1 MQKIGK
7 LVSRSLMVLFLLSAA
22 FAGAET
28 VAADETSK
36 PEASTSQTYKLPD
49 LSIDAE
55 RATFQGLISRPQDE
69 VDAKT
74 IELKS
79 QKNPI
84 KLLHAFN
91 SSVLIGGG
99 LRGATVTPAMRGF
112 DGKYTAVTVDG
123 CPVNTGWN
131 GTSPLSG
138 FPLSR
143 MQKIT
148 AVPSGTGLV
157 FGSNSVAGAVN
168 FVLPTA
174 RDLEDFTITQEVGGD
189 GKRHQEYIY
198 GHVSENNEHLF
209 GFFMDEYYGKR
220 RFKDF
225 SNFNDAANKAADKAS
240 INLGTVDNRSD
251 NRSFLYRGKLELEN
265 DWTLKATVLE
275 SHGSISC
282 PSYYE
287 RFDPWNMS
295 LYDYAVEKDFGENG
309 NLTMRYAKYQ
319 DFSSTWQYPKDKD
332 LEVGTLD
339 AKGDVRVK
347 MNTMEVLYNVE
358 ANHKNF
364 VTVGAIKQEIE
375 DIGHTFLTAG
385 SKKVDTTGYFISD
398 AIKATEKLD
407 LNIIGRSDSN
417 YEGDAK
423 FSWALNSNY
432 AINDK
437 TGAGFGL
444 SKIIRNPNMGE
455 MYRGSG
461 KTKGNP
467 DLSAEDADNLE
478 FRLNHKFTDK
488 WQASLAWF
496 SSEIEDYIDA
506 DTISGKYK
514 NIKKA
519 EVSGLEFSVNG
530 KINDKFDIWA
540 GYTDFAKA
548 ENKSDNVR
556 LRDKPQYRAVAG
568 TTYHQN
574 KLSAMLTMS
583 HQGETEAIG
592 TTFPKVDASTMFDL
606 SIRQQATKDLAIYL
620 SIENL
625 TDQDDVQL
633 SQQDGKAVFNKDGTV
648 NLNSSGPINY
658 EPGRLV
664 TLGME
669 LKFN

>member
-1 MQKIGK
+1 MRKSFSLSLRA
-7 LVSRSLMVLFLLSAA
+7 LVAIFFM
-22 FAGAET
+22 AGAIAGYSE
-28 VAADETSK
+28 E
-36 PEASTSQTYKLPD
+36 QTYKLSD
-49 LSIDAE
+49 LNIDAE
-55 RATFQGLISRPQDE
+55 RATYQALIARPQDE
-69 VDAKT
+69 IASSA
-74 IELKS
+74 IELKLQRNPVKMVYS
-79 QKNPI
+79 Q
-84 KLLHAFN
+84 N
-91 SSVLIGGG
+91 SSIVLDGG
-99 LRGATVTPAMRGF
+99 LRSATVTPSYRGHQSR
-112 DGKYTAVTVDG
+112 YMAVTLDG
-123 CPVNTGWN
+123 CPINTGWN

-138 FPLSR
+138 FPMTRL
-143 MQKIT
+143 QKIT
-148 AVPSGTGLV
+148 VVPGGPSLV
-157 FGSNSVAGAVN
+157 YGANSVAGAAN

-174 RDLEDFTITQEVGGD
+174 RDLENFTITQEVGGD

-198 GHVSENNEHLF
+198 GHVSETSEHLF
-209 GFFMDEYYGKR
+209 AMFMDEYYGKR

-225 SNFNDAANKAADKAS
+225 SNFNDVANKAADKAS
-240 INLGTVDNRSD
+240 VNLGTVDNRSD

-265 DWTLKATVLE
+265 DWTLKATILE
-275 SHGSISC
+275 NHGSVSC
-282 PSYYE
+282 PAYYE
-287 RFDPWNMS
+287 RFDPWNLS
-295 LYDYAVEKDFGENG
+295 LYDYTVNKDFGDNG
-309 NLTMRYAKYQ
+309 NLTLRYAKYQ
-319 DFSSTWQYPKDKD
+319 DFSSTWKYAPTDKD
-332 LEVGTLD
+332 LTNGTLD
-339 AKGDVRVK
+339 TKGDVRVK
-347 MNTMEVLYNVE
+347 MNTMEVLYNIE

-375 DIGHTFLTAG
+375 DTGHTFLTPG

-398 AIKATEKLD
+398 AIKATDKLD
-407 LNIIGRSDSN
+407 LNITGRSDTN

-437 TGAGFGL
+437 TSAGFGL
-444 SKIIRNPNMGE
+444 SNIIRNPNMSE
-455 MYRGSG
+455 LYRGSG

-478 FRLNHKFTDK
+478 LRLSHKFNEK
-488 WQASLAWF
+488 WQTSFAWF
-496 SSEIEDYIDA
+496 SSEIEDYIDS
-506 DTISGKYK
+506 DNTINKYK

-519 EVSGLEFSVNG
+519 EISGFELSING

-540 GYTDFAKA
+540 GYTDFTKA

-556 LRDKPQYRAVAG
+556 LKDKPQYRTVAG

-592 TTFPKVDASTMFDL
+592 ATYPKVDASTMFDL

-620 SIENL
+620 TVENL

-633 SQQDGKAVFNKDGTV
+633 NQLDGRAVFDKNGIV
-648 NLNSSGPINY
+648 INSSGPINY

-669 LKFN
+669 LKFR